1 MAKNPQRKSQTS
13 LSKKH
18 LDRLHRE
25 QFQTRLITIAA
36 IAVLV
41 IVVLLIAYGILD
53 QRYFRFQRTVAVVN
67 GENISATE
75 FRAFTKYYRNNL
87 IRNAEYTFQLAN
99 MFGSDPSAL
108 QSFGDQ
114 LVSLGNEL
122 ETFRAG
128 NQALD
133 QLVNDKLIRQEAQK
147 RGITVSAEEV
157 EGSMQEAMRYYANG
171 TPTTQPTAETQPTS
185 TLSATQLAMIP
196 PTPTVTPTPVI
207 TVTESLTATTSVTD
221 TASVTATVTTTPA
234 SEPTAVP
241 TAVITATATP
251 LPTATAYT
259 FEAYQNVYA
268 TEVANLESIEIP
280 EKTLRYVL
288 ESNLYREKLLKEV
301 IGEVPCVEEQVWA
314 QHILVPDEISAQA
327 ILRNLQEGEDWF
339 ELAALRSTDESNKDK
354 GGDLGWFKRGAMVPE
369 FETAAF
375 ALTEPGQISE
385 PVQTQ
390 FGWHIIRLVAHED
403 RPLSASECSDLPQ
416 QKFEEWLQ
424 ELRAGAVVEIKD
436 VWQELVPIEPTLPA
450 DIQAPIATL
459 QAANAAN
466 NPPAGFSTPAP

>member
-1 MAKNPQRKSQTS
+1 MAKNPQRKGQTS

-25 QFQTRLITIAA
+25 QFQTRLIIIAA

-41 IVVLLIAYGILD
+41 IVVLLIVYGVLD

-67 GENISATE
+67 GEKISATE

-108 QSFGDQ
+108 QNFGDQ
-114 LVSLGNEL
+114 LASIGNEL

-133 QLVNDKLIRQEAQK
+133 QLINDKLIRQEAQK

-157 EGSMQEAMRYYANG
+157 EESMQEAMRYYANG
-171 TPTTQPTAETQPTS
+171 TPTAQPTAQAQSTS
-185 TLSATQLAMIP
+185 TLSATQLAMVP
-196 PTPTVTPTPVI
+196 PTATVTPTPVI
-207 TVTESLTATTSVTD
+207 TSTESLTTTTSL
-221 TASVTATVTTTPA
+221 TATATSTLA
-234 SEPTAVP
+234 SEPTAIP

-251 LPTATAYT
+251 RPTATPYT
-259 FEAYQNVYA
+259 FEAYQGVYA
-268 TEVANLESIEIP
+268 TEVANLEGIEIP

-314 QHILVPDEISAQA
+314 QHILVPDETSANA
-327 ILRNLQEGEDWF
+327 ILRNLQDGEDWF
-339 ELAALRSTDESNKDK
+339 KLAAEHSIDDSNKDN
-354 GGDLGWFKRGAMVPE
+354 GGDLGWFKRGAMVAE

-385 PVQTQ
+385 PVQSQ
-390 FGWHIIRLVAHED
+390 FGWHIIRLVARD
-403 RPLSASECSDLPQ
+403 DLPLSASECSALPG
-416 QKFEEWLQ
+416 QKFEQWLQ
-424 ELRAGAVVEIKD
+424 ELRTGALIEIKD

-466 NPPAGFSTPAP
+466 APTGFGTPVP